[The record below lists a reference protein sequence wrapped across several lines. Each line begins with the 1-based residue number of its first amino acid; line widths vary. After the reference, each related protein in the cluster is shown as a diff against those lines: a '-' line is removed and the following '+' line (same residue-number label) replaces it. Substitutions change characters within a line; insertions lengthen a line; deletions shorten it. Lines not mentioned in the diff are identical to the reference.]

1 MRISSCAGSRE
12 CKTLRKLLV
21 ERVNQ
26 LQIGG
31 FALQTAIDL
40 DASGFEKAH
49 ESIEA
54 RAYVGSSQS
63 LQRVRK
69 KIAGGCIDFQIE
81 PSGEAGR
88 LAAILHVAA
97 ALVFGTCKPFR
108 VGHSVVALRTLFADS
123 HARAAQLRA
132 GAADC
137 AGRRSVG
144 ELQ

>member
-1 MRISSCAGSRE
+1 MRISSCAGSHQ
-12 CKTLRKLLV
+12 CKTFRKLLV

-26 LQIGG
+26 FLIVG
-31 FALQTAIDL
+31 FALQTAVDL

-54 RAYVGSSQS
+54 RAHVGFSQGV
-63 LQRVRK
+63 QRVRK
-69 KIAGGCIDFQIE
+69 KIAGGGIDFRIE

-88 LAAILHVAA
+88 LAAILQVGS
-97 ALVFGTCKPFR
+97 ALVLGTCKPFGVDR
-108 VGHSVVALRTLFADS
+108 GLLAMRTLFADGY
-123 HARAAQLRA
+123 ARAAQLRA

-144 ELQ
+144 EL